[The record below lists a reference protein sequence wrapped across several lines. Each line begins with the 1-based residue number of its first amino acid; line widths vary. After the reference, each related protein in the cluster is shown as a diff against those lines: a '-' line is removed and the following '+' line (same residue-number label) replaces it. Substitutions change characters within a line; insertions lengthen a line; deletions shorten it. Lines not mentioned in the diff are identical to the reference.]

1 MAESNGRR
9 TPKKLSPETKWE
21 IFLQVTAGEI
31 TLLVIAVCLIPLAGL
46 FGGMDAALQRVSKAR
61 VDEMRRDGVKRA
73 GVLSD
78 VVAERARHVALLL
91 LLRIACEM
99 VAAVLLTVVLHRLWG
114 GGWQLVLTAAGAM
127 TVVSYVL
134 VGVGPRTLGRQH
146 AYGTALAGAGVV
158 RLLAQRLRTTDA
170 ALADSV
176 FLDVTGRTAKRLLEL
191 AGDADEFVLPVTQ
204 EELAGMV
211 GASRE
216 RVNKALSAFIRLGW
230 LEQSERRYRITDRE
244 QLSRRAR

>member
-1 MAESNGRR
+1 MGHVRTTITGVEIAALLGEADLFAGFDEAALGEVAATAELRSLRRNDLVFDESSEPDELYVVRSGRIAIANTSVDGRESVMALMEPGDLFGEMPLLDGGRR
-9 TPKKLSPETKWE
+9 S
-21 IFLQVTAGEI
+21 
-31 TLLVIAVCLIPLAGL
+31 
-46 FGGMDAALQRVSKAR
+46 
-61 VDEMRRDGVKRA
+61 
-73 GVLSD
+73 
-78 VVAERARHVALLL
+78 
-91 LLRIACEM
+91 
-99 VAAVLLTVVLHRLWG
+99 
-114 GGWQLVLTAAGAM
+114 AGARALEPSELVAVPYG
-127 TVVSYVL
+127 VVEKIL
-134 VGVGPRTLGRQH
+134 KDRPEL
-146 AYGTALAGAGVV
+146 LWGVV

-230 LEQSERRYRITDRE
+230 LEQADRRYRITDRE